1 MAEQPIAYEDVVITR
16 HIGHPLS
23 VDTAPQHTKMH
34 LELLFDARA
43 YISVH
48 APGHLLIADQVEYVI
63 TGYDPADCTLT
74 LQLVK
79 DHRLTE
85 HAVKAAPA
93 PDPMPPYIDVKEYR
107 TDDGRQSWVFR
118 CWGDGDCDG
127 ALHLDLGN
135 GPYAERKARK
145 HVTEAHATPAPTP

>member
-1 MAEQPIAYEDVVITR
+1 MTDQVIVYEDVVFTR
-16 HIGHPLS
+16 RIGYPLR
-23 VDTAPQHTKMH
+23 VDTAPQHTKMD
-34 LELLFDARA
+34 LAVLLDARA
-43 YISVH
+43 YIH
-48 APGHLLIADQVEYVI
+48 AHDPGHLVFADQVEYAV

-85 HAVKAAPA
+85 HAVKAAP
-93 PDPMPPYIDVKEYR
+93 DPLPPYLAVQEYR

-135 GPYAERKARK
+135 QPYAERKARE
-145 HVTEAHATPAPTP
+145 HIAEAHPAGTS